1 MGQEPH
7 LNTAAQKALDAAQER
22 GGLVIMGNEGVA
34 NEFSSRACDFFDRF
48 VFSAGLPDD
57 FSILI
62 KTVILRAC
70 DFFDLFVFSAHVT
83 GRFQPPR
90 NRHPGQLHLQKA
102 TEKTGRIPVRK
113 G

>member
-48 VFSAGLPDD
+48 RTSTGCFQHKVVVAERSAAQIYRITNGL
-57 FSILI
+57 
-62 KTVILRAC
+62 
-70 DFFDLFVFSAHVT
+70 
-83 GRFQPPR
+83 
-90 NRHPGQLHLQKA
+90 
-102 TEKTGRIPVRK
+102 
-113 G
+113 